1 MLSESQAAKSAIM
14 AKCELCELREYTQHY
29 ARFVHPVAFT
39 ILDCDSCDTPMAVLG
54 EHRASATEAERT
66 LMVDALSA
74 VARAKFGADKFVID
88 DVMRQIPDHCHIH
101 ARPRFWRG

>member
-1 MLSESQAAKSAIM
+1 M
-14 AKCELCELREYTQHY
+14 AKCELCELREYTQQY
-29 ARFVHPVAFT
+29 ARFVHPVAFA

-54 EHRASATEAERT
+54 EHRAAATEAERA

-74 VARAKFGADKFVID
+74 VARTKFGDDKFVID
-88 DVMRQIPDHCHIH
+88 GVMRQIPDHCHIH